1 MLDPVLKLYGAKVA
15 NDPIIIFYSSF
26 LTTLSMNK
34 FKNLIKIMEKVLM
47 MVPVKSYNTLTHVIA
62 FWVVFSVSVSEL
74 VHEVVA
80 AFVLILGSFY

>member
-1 MLDPVLKLYGAKVA
+1 MTPL
-15 NDPIIIFYSSF
+15 
-26 LTTLSMNK
+26 MNK

-47 MVPVKSYNTLTHVIA
+47 MVPVESYNTLTHVIA
-62 FWVVFSVSVSEL
+62 FGVVFSVSVSEL